1 MHAKYGFGW
10 SGFPCA
16 TAEIRLNKAGNERL
30 QLEVT
35 ARTAGLVRALWKF
48 DATHTSMVN
57 AGSLHPISV
66 RQVENDR
73 GKKIV
78 TELSFASGGVVSNVT
93 ETPGP
98 ETKIRRFDF
107 P

>member
-35 ARTAGLVRALWKF
+35 ARTAPSAMATGRQATAPLRLDAKRAGF
-48 DATHTSMVN
+48 YASN
-57 AGSLHPISV
+57 QGAS
-66 RQVENDR
+66 ND
-73 GKKIV
+73 KI
-78 TELSFASGGVVSNVT
+78 
-93 ETPGP
+93 
-98 ETKIRRFDF
+98 
-107 P
+107 